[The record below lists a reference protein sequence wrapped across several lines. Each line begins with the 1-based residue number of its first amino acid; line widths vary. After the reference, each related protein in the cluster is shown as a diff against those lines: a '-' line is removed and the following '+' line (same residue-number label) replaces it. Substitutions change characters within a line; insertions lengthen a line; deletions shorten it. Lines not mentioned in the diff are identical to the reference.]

1 MVRLMTRVEDMAL
14 VAVYM
19 QTAIITKES
28 GKMINLVVLEVT
40 TKEMIHRD
48 LKPSNIGL
56 HFDALTS
63 SQAEETDF
71 IKR

>member
-1 MVRLMTRVEDMAL
+1 MVRLMTRVKDMAL

-19 QTAIITKES
+19 QPAISTMES
-28 GKMINLVVLEVT
+28 GNMINLMVLVVT
-40 TKEMIHRD
+40 TKEMIHSD
-48 LKPSNIGL
+48 LKPSNIEL

-63 SQAEETDF
+63 SQAKESDF

>member
-1 MVRLMTRVEDMAL
+1 MVRLMTRVKDMAL

-19 QTAIITKES
+19 QTAIFTKES
-28 GKMINLVVLEVT
+28 GKMINLMVLDVT
-40 TKEMIHRD
+40 TEEMIHRD